1 MRKKR
6 LISENNMVFIL
17 NDMESKTDSEN
28 RDRLLQIQLNKVME
42 RLQRLE
48 KVNKK

>member
-1 MRKKR
+1 
-6 LISENNMVFIL
+6 
-17 NDMESKTDSEN
+17 MESKTDSEN